1 MNDFNFALRFGW
13 VDLTLE
19 VPLRLSAFH
28 FVSGYGRS
36 LFFVRNPILTGT
48 PPVTGKG
55 KIGAETQ

>member
-1 MNDFNFALRFGW
+1 MIFNFTLRFGQ

-28 FVSGYGRS
+28 FVSGYGYS
-36 LFFVRNPILTGT
+36 LFFIR
-48 PPVTGKG
+48 